1 MKNCMKDFH
10 LCEEESPEFIF
21 HSFVLVG
28 KGIFLVIILFYSV
41 HCFWLTSLV
50 PDFLTNSHLA
60 FSLSPTYISFRTSCK
75 QAGEF
80 HSLGA
85 WEYMWSCSHFRVD
98 FSPITYVSVIAR
110 CLVERATSTLGI
122 SRPGWGQVPEHL
134 WFAIFLTSPHLKN
147 GDWQS
152 QISLFH
158 MFILECWCVWT
169 HMEDA
174 FKNSKR
180 RYYLL

>member
-21 HSFVLVG
+21 LPFICVG
-28 KGIFLVIILFYSV
+28 WGGYIVGDHPFYSV
-41 HCFWLTSLV
+41 HCFWLTALV

-85 WEYMWSCSHFRVD
+85 WEYTWSCSYFRAH
-98 FSPITYVSVIAR
+98 FSPIAYISVIAR
-110 CLVERATSTLGI
+110 CLVERAASTLGI
-122 SRPGWGQVPEHL
+122 SRPWWGQVPEHL
-134 WFAIFLTSPHLKN
+134 WFAVFLTSLHLKN
-147 GDWQS
+147 GHWQS
-152 QISLFH
+152 QISVFH
-158 MFILECWCVWT
+158 MFILEC
-169 HMEDA
+169 
-174 FKNSKR
+174 
-180 RYYLL
+180 